1 MPANNM
7 IQYVL
12 LNRAQYNALAVK
24 EARTLYFIADT
35 QELYRGSVNYSAAV
49 VMHATGARPETGAI
63 GKLYVNSTTGEGTVF
78 DGTNWHVVIPAVSAT
93 VLDGSNNGVTAP
105 VSGAAVKTYVESVAA
120 NALAQCVTAVGYDS
134 SNKAITYTV
143 DGTVT
148 SVPLTKI
155 ATTLAYDGSTGVIS
169 LKDLEGT
176 TLSSANIP
184 LDNFITG
191 GSYNTTTNTL
201 DLTMQN
207 GTTLKIPAAD
217 LVQIYH
223 DLDSTT
229 VNITISN
236 TATDVSNYFVS
247 DGQGGFVAATGTYV
261 AGTTYYT
268 DSTGETTVDTTGFVA
283 AGENTIK
290 ADVKISSQADN
301 ALEVKSD
308 GLYVPPS
315 TTKMDKVGA
324 GHTDEVV
331 VADNTGNASASGY
344 KVGGANVDTVAAN
357 RATTLATEAAVMAE
371 KAAIEANA
379 AATYVPLTNVVES
392 ADDIDVDNPSS
403 ALVLSEAAVVEAMS
417 WIELTDESGNEPAEP

>member
-1 MPANNM
+1 M
-7 IQYVL
+7 ISWVL
-12 LNRAQYNALAVK
+12 LNRAQFDALQTK
-24 EARTLYFIADT
+24 ESRTLYFIADT
-35 QELYRGSVNYSAAV
+35 KELYRGSSNYSAAI
-49 VMHATGARPETGAI
+49 VMHATGARPAVGAI
-63 GKLYVNSTTGEGTVF
+63 GKLYINSTTGEGTVYN
-78 DGTNWHVVIPAVSAT
+78 GSTWSVVIPAVSSS
-93 VLDGSNNGVTAP
+93 VLDGNDNGVTTP

-120 NALAQCVTAVGYDS
+120 ATLAQCVTAVGYDTA
-134 SNKAITYTV
+134 NKAITYTV
-143 DGTVT
+143 NNQTT
-148 SVPLTKI
+148 SIPLTKI
-155 ATTLAYDGSTGVIS
+155 ATTLTYNGSTGVID

-176 TLSSANIP
+176 TLSSVNIP

-191 GSYNTTTNTL
+191 GSYNSVTETL

-207 GTTLKIPAAD
+207 GTTVSIPAQD
-217 LVQIYH
+217 LVQLYH

-268 DSTGETTVDTTGFVA
+268 DNTGETTVDTTGFVA

-290 ADVKISSQADN
+290 ADVKISAQADN
-301 ALEVKSD
+301 ALEVKDD

-315 TTKMDKVGA
+315 TTKMDKVGS

-344 KVGGANVDTVAAN
+344 KVGGSTVDATVAN
-357 RATTLATEAAVMAE
+357 RATNLATEAAVMAE
-371 KAAIEANA
+371 KADIEATA
-379 AATYVPLTNVVES
+379 AATYVPLANIVAS

-417 WIELTDESGNEPAEP
+417 WIELSDDSGNTPSEPEP